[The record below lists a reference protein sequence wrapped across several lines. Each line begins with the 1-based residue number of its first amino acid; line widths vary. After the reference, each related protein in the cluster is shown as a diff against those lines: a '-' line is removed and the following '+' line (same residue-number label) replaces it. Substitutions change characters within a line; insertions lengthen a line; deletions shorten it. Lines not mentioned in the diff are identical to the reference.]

1 MNLPAQRL
9 RLRAIF
15 CSVLTREIS
24 YCIARS
30 RNIVEPCPLPSGLHN
45 LGAERMS
52 ATLQETIDR
61 LDDGKADALVL
72 GFGLCNN
79 GLHGLRPR
87 SRPLVVPRAHDCIT
101 LLLGSKERYRQVFDA
116 EPGTY
121 YFSPGWL
128 ESPPE
133 YHLQEPEEGRSQLG
147 LAGLSYE
154 ALIAKYGEDN
164 ARYLM
169 ETLGGGTARYTR
181 YAWVA
186 SELGPFP
193 DYVRSVRDRAE
204 KEGKRFEILQGALS
218 LLQRALDGD
227 WNGEDFVVC
236 RPGQRLIARPADSII
251 GVEPATNDKR

>member
-1 MNLPAQRL
+1 MNAPAQPL
-9 RLRAIF
+9 RIRAIF
-15 CSVLTREIS
+15 CSVLTREMS
-24 YCIARS
+24 YCIAHS

-87 SRPLVVPRAHDCIT
+87 NRPLVVARAHDCIT
-101 LLLGSKERYRQVFDA
+101 LLLGSKERYQKVFNT

-133 YHLQEPEEGRSQLG
+133 YHLEGLQEGRSQLG

-154 ALIAKYGEDN
+154 ALVAKYGEDN
-164 ARYLM
+164 ARYLID
-169 ETLGGGTARYTR
+169 TLGGGTAHYTR
-181 YAWVA
+181 YAWIA

-204 KEGKRFEILQGALS
+204 KESKRFEILQGGLS

-227 WNGEDFVVC
+227 WNDEDFVVC
-236 RPGQRLIARPADSII
+236 QPGQRLIARPADAII
-251 GVEPATNDKR
+251 GVESAQNDKR